1 MLGGDGPAA
10 VPGWPRGVVYGVL
23 FAVAALALR
32 ADKLIVLSRT
42 FIYIST
48 FNFQDLPYDKGLA

>member
-1 MLGGDGPAA
+1 MLGGAGPAA

-32 ADKLIVLSRT
+32 ADKLVVLSGTLRGAIKSY
-42 FIYIST
+42 FDI
-48 FNFQDLPYDKGLA
+48 